1 MPTTSVGSHAQ
12 CAFHY
17 DPRVPVLDNDPQG
30 RKRKCGKCGEATQP
44 GQRVANHVGDRCRR
58 FKVLRSM
65 KLVWC
70 FGCLADFVT
79 VAGPMALPPVSAMG
93 VWWSRHWGNPHN
105 LPWGKEYFGP
115 MTEEN
120 IMTKVK
126 HRDHG

>member
-1 MPTTSVGSHAQ
+1 MLHNGLISRSGATVVDDSATPLYTIAGGDIDDAWLS
-12 CAFHY
+12 
-17 DPRVPVLDNDPQG
+17 
-30 RKRKCGKCGEATQP
+30 ATQRIQ
-44 GQRVANHVGDRCRR
+44 GSQDLYVFGCGNDYR
-58 FKVLRSM
+58 
-65 KLVWC
+65 
-70 FGCLADFVT
+70 GCLADFVT

-126 HRDHG
+126 NREHG